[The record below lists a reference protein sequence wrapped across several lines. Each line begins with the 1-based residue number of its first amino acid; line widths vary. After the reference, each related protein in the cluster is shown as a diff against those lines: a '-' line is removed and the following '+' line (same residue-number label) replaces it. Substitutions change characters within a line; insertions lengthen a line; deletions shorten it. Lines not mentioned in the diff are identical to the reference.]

1 MLKLNGTKFS
11 SRYFCRNISY
21 KSITLIKVSL
31 LIIIFVCIYTPISAY
46 TLKVGLNQKYDTIHS
61 ALTDSRNG
69 DTIFVFK
76 KIYYENTLLINK
88 SIVLIGVNFPV
99 LSGSKKLEIIK
110 VRADNVVVKGFVF
123 KDTGLNFVYDN
134 AAIKLDSV
142 RNCIIENNKFI
153 NNFFGIYLSRSSNC
167 KVINNELEA
176 FQTKETYSGNGIHLW
191 QCREMLIKN
200 NKIKGH
206 RDGIYFE
213 FVKKSVIEDNQ
224 SENNLRYGLHFM
236 FSDSCSYT
244 KNHFV
249 KNGAG
254 VAVMFTKNVDM
265 HNNRFEYNW
274 GGASYGLLLKDISDS
289 RIYNNQFIKNSCAIY
304 FEGCNRVV
312 TYDNNFIENGW
323 GIRMMANSM
332 DNTFLKN
339 NFIGNSLDVTTNST
353 KSYNH
358 FEGNYWSEYKGYD
371 LDKDGIGDI
380 PHRPVKLFSII
391 IERNRPS
398 LILIRSLF
406 VNILN
411 IAENIFPTLT
421 PQTLTDTK
429 PSMKRYL

>member
-1 MLKLNGTKFS
+1 MLKLNGTKYYPRDFLGS
-11 SRYFCRNISY
+11 FSY
-21 KSITLIKVSL
+21 KSFMLIKISC
-31 LIIIFVCIYTPISAY
+31 LILIFICKPVTAY
-46 TLKVGLNQKYDTIHS
+46 TLKVGQNQKYKTIQS
-61 ALTDSRNG
+61 ALFDTQNG

-76 KIYYENTLLINK
+76 EIYYENTLLINK

-99 LSGSKKLEIIK
+99 LSGAKKLEIMK
-110 VRADNVVVKGFVF
+110 VRSDNVVVKGFVF

-134 AAIKLDSV
+134 ASIKLDSV
-142 RNCIIENNKFI
+142 NNCTVENNKFI
-153 NNFFGIYLSRSSNC
+153 NNFFGIYFSRSSNC

-200 NKIKGH
+200 NNIRGH

-213 FVKKSVIEDNQ
+213 FVKKSVIENNR

-244 KNHFV
+244 KNYFA

-265 HNNRFEYNW
+265 NNNRFEFNW
-274 GGASYGLLLKDISDS
+274 GGAAYGLLLKDISDS
-289 RIYNNQFIKNSCAIY
+289 KIYNNQFIKNSCAIY

-312 TYDNNFIENGW
+312 TYENNFIENGW

-353 KSYNH
+353 KSYNN
-358 FEGNYWSEYKGYD
+358 FEGNYWSAYKGYD
-371 LDKDGIGDI
+371 LNKDGIGDI
-380 PHRPVKLFSII
+380 PYHPVKLFSII

-406 VNILN
+406 VDILN

-421 PQTLTDTK
+421 PQTLTDSK